1 MQESKLGAVHFGD
14 GSCLYSMN
22 EKESERVVATIRAG
36 KTREG
41 DLFPQVREKAD
52 KAEWRRGKMENDKF
66 QELVIQQFGE
76 IQNQFGK
83 IQNQFGEIHSQFSEI
98 HSQFGKIEN
107 QFEKIENQF
116 EKVFE
121 KLDHLEALSM
131 QHHIELEL
139 VARQVEILHEEKDIS
154 KSKFYLVQVPD

>member
-1 MQESKLGAVHFGD
+1 
-14 GSCLYSMN
+14 
-22 EKESERVVATIRAG
+22 
-36 KTREG
+36 
-41 DLFPQVREKAD
+41 
-52 KAEWRRGKMENDKF
+52 MEDDKF
-66 QELVIQQFGE
+66 QELVIKQFGE